1 MSAEFY
7 CILLSH
13 LVDTKSDVLLYYNN
27 CLSFY
32 TLIFSTVEII
42 DSYSS
47 VYNCYN
53 VIMLLS

>member
-7 CILLSH
+7 YALLSH
-13 LVDTKSDVLLYYNN
+13 LVNTKSDVLLYYNN

-32 TLIFSTVEII
+32 VLIFSTVEII

-53 VIMLLS
+53 VVVLES